1 MRHRRETR
9 YALVACAAA
18 ILIVATGITAR
29 AATTAANLIL
39 NGDLA
44 KGSEQQPDDWRTE
57 AWVNEP
63 AAFAYTWTHP
73 QNEAPGQLEVNALK
87 PNDARWMQSLTLA
100 PGWYH
105 FSAEVR
111 TENVGTKETGAT
123 ISIMEDGAM
132 SPDIRGTTG
141 WQTVGFYLQ
150 VGASGADVEVAL
162 RVGGYG
168 SLNAGR
174 AFFRNVHAEKVMSP
188 APGAT
193 PVYDLAAIR
202 KASQP
207 QPVGHPVT
215 LWATF
220 VLLAL
225 VAYYGWRL
233 FGSEEPAAAVV
244 QTTPPRAREKPKA
257 RARR

>member
-1 MRHRRETR
+1 MTREGGTR
-9 YALVACAAA
+9 YALMVCAAA
-18 ILIVATGITAR
+18 ILVVVPALSAR
-29 AATTAANLIL
+29 ATAANLIL

-63 AAFAYTWTHP
+63 AAFAYTWIHP
-73 QNEAPGQLEVNALK
+73 QNEVPGQLEVNAIK

-105 FSAEVR
+105 LSAEVR

-141 WQTVGFYLQ
+141 WQTVGLYLQ
-150 VGASGADVEVAL
+150 VGGSGADVEVAL

-168 SLNAGR
+168 SLNSGR
-174 AFFRNVHAEKVMSP
+174 AFFRDVHAEKITSP
-188 APGAT
+188 PPGAT
-193 PVYDLAAIR
+193 PVYDLTAIR

-215 LWATF
+215 LWASF
-220 VLLAL
+220 VVLAL

-233 FGSEEPAAAVV
+233 FGSEEPAPAVAQAA
-244 QTTPPRAREKPKA
+244 PRKVREKSKA

>member
-1 MRHRRETR
+1 MTHEGRTP

-18 ILIVATGITAR
+18 ILTIATALSAR
-29 AATTAANLIL
+29 PATEANLML
-39 NGDLA
+39 NGDLS

-73 QNEAPGQLEVNALK
+73 QNEAPGQLEVNAIK

-141 WQTVGFYLQ
+141 WQTVGLYLQ
-150 VGASGADVEVAL
+150 VGANGADVEVAL

-168 SLNAGR
+168 SLNTGR
-174 AFFRNVHAEKVMSP
+174 AFFRNVHAEKVTSP
-188 APGAT
+188 PPGAA
-193 PVYDLAAIR
+193 PLYDLTAIR
-202 KASQP
+202 KAAQP

-220 VLLAL
+220 ALLAL
-225 VAYYGWRL
+225 VAYYGWHL
-233 FGSEEPAAAVV
+233 FGSEEPAPAVAQAV
-244 QTTPPRAREKPKA
+244 SPKVREKPKA

>member
-1 MRHRRETR
+1 MRRERGTR
-9 YALVACAAA
+9 YVWMACAAA
-18 ILIVATGITAR
+18 ILMIAMALSAR
-29 AATTAANLIL
+29 ATEAKLVL

-63 AAFAYTWTHP
+63 AAFAYTWIHP
-73 QNEAPGQLEVNALK
+73 QNEVPGQLEVNAIK

-105 FSAEVR
+105 LSAEVR

-141 WQTVGFYLQ
+141 WQTVGLYLH
-150 VGASGADVEVAL
+150 VGGSGADVEVAL

-168 SLNAGR
+168 SLNSGR
-174 AFFRNVHAEKVMSP
+174 AFFRNVHAEKITSP
-188 APGAT
+188 PPGAT
-193 PVYDLAAIR
+193 PVYDLTAIR

-207 QPVGHPVT
+207 EPVGHPAT

-220 VLLAL
+220 VALAL

-233 FGSEEPAAAVV
+233 FGSEETAPAVAQAA
-244 QTTPPRAREKPKA
+244 PPKVREKPKA

>member
-1 MRHRRETR
+1 MRRERGTC

-18 ILIVATGITAR
+18 ILMIATALSAR
-29 AATTAANLIL
+29 AATEANLLL
-39 NGDLA
+39 NGDLT

-63 AAFAYTWTHP
+63 AAFAYTWIHP
-73 QNEAPGQLEVNALK
+73 QNESPGQLEVNAIK
-87 PNDARWMQSLTLA
+87 PNDARWMQSLTLTR
-100 PGWYH
+100 GWYR
-105 FSAEVR
+105 FSAGVR

-168 SLNAGR
+168 SLNTGR
-174 AFFRNVHAEKVMSP
+174 AFFRNVHAERVTSP
-188 APGAT
+188 PPGAT

-220 VLLAL
+220 VVLAL

-233 FGSEEPAAAVV
+233 FGSEEPAAAVA
-244 QTTPPRAREKPKA
+244 QTTPPRGREKPKA

>member
-1 MRHRRETR
+1 MRRERGTR
-9 YALVACAAA
+9 YALMACAAT
-18 ILIVATGITAR
+18 ILMIATALSAHAAR
-29 AATTAANLIL
+29 GGNLIL
-39 NGDLA
+39 NGDLTE
-44 KGSEQQPDDWRTE
+44 GSEQQPDDWRTE

-63 AAFAYTWTHP
+63 AAFAYTWIHP
-73 QNEAPGQLEVNALK
+73 QNEAPGQLEVNAIK

-150 VGASGADVEVAL
+150 VGATGADVEVAL

-174 AFFRNVHAEKVMSP
+174 AFFRNVHAEKITSP
-188 APGAT
+188 PPGAT

-207 QPVGHPVT
+207 QPVGHPIT

-220 VLLAL
+220 VVLAL

-233 FGSEEPAAAVV
+233 FGSEEPAPTVAQAA
-244 QTTPPRAREKPKA
+244 PPRAREKPKA

>member
-1 MRHRRETR
+1 MRYERGTR
-9 YALVACAAA
+9 YALVAYAAV
-18 ILIVATGITAR
+18 ILMMATALSAR
-29 AATTAANLIL
+29 AATEAKLIL
-39 NGDLA
+39 NGDLSR
-44 KGSEQQPDDWRTE
+44 GSEQQPDDWRTE

-63 AAFAYTWTHP
+63 AAFEYTWIHR
-73 QNEAPGQLEVNALK
+73 QNEVPGQLVVNAIK

-105 FSAEVR
+105 LSAEVR

-168 SLNAGR
+168 SLNTGR
-174 AFFRNVHAEKVMSP
+174 AFFRNVHAEKVTSP
-188 APGAT
+188 PPGAA
-193 PVYDLAAIR
+193 PVYDLTAIR
-202 KASQP
+202 KALQP

-220 VLLAL
+220 VVLAL

-233 FGSEEPAAAVV
+233 FGSEEPAPAVA
-244 QTTPPRAREKPKA
+244 QTAPPKVREKPKA

>member
-1 MRHRRETR
+1 MRRERGTR

-18 ILIVATGITAR
+18 IVMIGAARWVRATE
-29 AATTAANLIL
+29 ANLIL

-63 AAFAYTWTHP
+63 AAFAYTWIHP
-73 QNEAPGQLEVNALK
+73 QNGAPGQLVVNAIK
-87 PNDARWMQSLTLA
+87 PNDARWMQSVTLA

-168 SLNAGR
+168 SLNTGR
-174 AFFRNVHAEKVMSP
+174 AFFRNVHAEKVTSP
-188 APGAT
+188 PPGAA
-193 PVYDLAAIR
+193 PIYDLTAIR
-202 KASQP
+202 KAAQP

-220 VLLAL
+220 VVLAL

-233 FGSEEPAAAVV
+233 FGSEETAPAVAQAA
-244 QTTPPRAREKPKA
+244 PPKVREKPKA

>member
-1 MRHRRETR
+1 MRRERGTR

-18 ILIVATGITAR
+18 ILMI
-29 AATTAANLIL
+29 AATLSARTATEANLIF
-39 NGDLA
+39 NGDLT

-63 AAFAYTWTHP
+63 AAFAYAWIHP
-73 QNEAPGQLEVNALK
+73 QNEAPGQLEVNAIK

-100 PGWYH
+100 AGWYH

-111 TENVGTKETGAT
+111 TENVGTKQTGAT

-141 WQTVGFYLQ
+141 WQTVGLYLQ

-168 SLNAGR
+168 SLNSGR
-174 AFFRNVHAEKVMSP
+174 AFFRKVHAEKVTSP
-188 APGAT
+188 PPGAT
-193 PVYDLAAIR
+193 PVYDLTAIR
-202 KASQP
+202 RASQP

-220 VLLAL
+220 VVLAL

-233 FGSEEPAAAVV
+233 FGSEEPAPAVA
-244 QTTPPRAREKPKA
+244 QATPPRAREKPKA

>member
-1 MRHRRETR
+1 MTREHGTPDV
-9 YALVACAAA
+9 LMACAAA
-18 ILIVATGITAR
+18 ILLIAIALSAR
-29 AATTAANLIL
+29 ATETNLIL
-39 NGDLA
+39 NGTLA

-63 AAFAYTWTHP
+63 AAFAYTWIHP
-73 QNEAPGQLEVNALK
+73 QNEVPGQLEVNAIK

-100 PGWYH
+100 PGWYR

-141 WQTVGFYLQ
+141 WQTVGLYLQ
-150 VGASGADVEVAL
+150 VGGSGADVEVAL

-168 SLNAGR
+168 SLNSGR
-174 AFFRNVHAEKVMSP
+174 AFFRNLHADKLTSP
-188 APGAT
+188 PQGAT
-193 PVYDLAAIR
+193 PVFDLTAIR

-207 QPVGHPVT
+207 QPVGHPLT

-220 VLLAL
+220 VVLAL
-225 VAYYGWRL
+225 VGYYGWRL
-233 FGSEEPAAAVV
+233 FGSEETAGAVAQV
-244 QTTPPRAREKPKA
+244 APPKVREKPKA
-257 RARR
+257 RAR

>member
-1 MRHRRETR
+1 M
-9 YALVACAAA
+9 ACAAA
-18 ILIVATGITAR
+18 ILTIAMALSAR
-29 AATTAANLIL
+29 ATEANLIL

-63 AAFAYTWTHP
+63 AAFAYSWIHP
-73 QNEAPGQLEVNALK
+73 QNGVPGQLEVNAIK

-105 FSAEVR
+105 LSAEVR

-168 SLNAGR
+168 SLNSGR
-174 AFFRNVHAEKVMSP
+174 AFFRNVRAEKITSP
-188 APGAT
+188 PPGAT
-193 PVYDLAAIR
+193 PVFDLTAIR

-220 VLLAL
+220 VVLAL

-233 FGSEEPAAAVV
+233 FGSEEAPAAVA
-244 QTTPPRAREKPKA
+244 QAAPPKAREKPKA

>member
-1 MRHRRETR
+1 MTREGGTR
-9 YALVACAAA
+9 YALMVCAAA
-18 ILIVATGITAR
+18 ILVVVPALSAR
-29 AATTAANLIL
+29 ATAANLIL
-39 NGDLA
+39 NGDLV

-63 AAFAYTWTHP
+63 AAFAYSWIHP
-73 QNEAPGQLEVNALK
+73 QNGVPGQLEVDAIK

-105 FSAEVR
+105 LSAEVR

-141 WQTVGFYLQ
+141 WQTVGLYLQ
-150 VGASGADVEVAL
+150 VGGSGADVEVAL

-168 SLNAGR
+168 SLNSGR
-174 AFFRNVHAEKVMSP
+174 AFFRNVHAEKITSP
-188 APGAT
+188 PPGAT
-193 PVYDLAAIR
+193 PVYDLTAIR

-207 QPVGHPVT
+207 EPVGHPAT

-220 VLLAL
+220 VFLAL

-233 FGSEEPAAAVV
+233 FGSEENAPAVAQSA
-244 QTTPPRAREKPKA
+244 PPKVREKPKA

>member
-1 MRHRRETR
+1 MRHERGTR
-9 YALVACAAA
+9 YALVACATA
-18 ILIVATGITAR
+18 ILTIATALSAH
-29 AATTAANLIL
+29 AATAANLIL
-39 NGDLA
+39 NGDLT

-63 AAFAYTWTHP
+63 AAFAYTWIHP
-73 QNEAPGQLEVNALK
+73 QNAAPGQLEVNAIK

-132 SPDIRGTTG
+132 SADIRGTTG

-168 SLNAGR
+168 SLNTGR
-174 AFFRNVHAEKVMSP
+174 GFFRNVHAEKVTSP
-188 APGAT
+188 PPGAT
-193 PVYDLAAIR
+193 PAYDLTAIR
-202 KASQP
+202 KAAQP

-220 VLLAL
+220 LVLAL

-233 FGSEEPAAAVV
+233 FGSEEPAPAVAQAA
-244 QTTPPRAREKPKA
+244 PPKATEKPKA

>member
-1 MRHRRETR
+1 MRRERGTP

-18 ILIVATGITAR
+18 IVMIATALSVC
-29 AATTAANLIL
+29 AATQANLIL
-39 NGDLA
+39 NGNLA

-63 AAFAYTWTHP
+63 AAFAYTWIHP
-73 QNEAPGQLEVNALK
+73 QNDSPGQLEVNAIK

-111 TENVGTKETGAT
+111 TENVGTKQTGAT

-150 VGASGADVEVAL
+150 VGGSGADVEVAL

-174 AFFRNVHAEKVMSP
+174 AFFRNVHAEKVASP
-188 APGAT
+188 PPGAT
-193 PVYDLAAIR
+193 PVYDLTAIR

-220 VLLAL
+220 LVLAL
-225 VAYYGWRL
+225 VACYGWRL
-233 FGSEEPAAAVV
+233 FGSEESAQAVAQAAAPKV
-244 QTTPPRAREKPKA
+244 REKPKA

>member
-1 MRHRRETR
+1 MTPERGTR
-9 YALVACAAA
+9 DVLMACAAA
-18 ILIVATGITAR
+18 ILTIAMTLSAHATE
-29 AATTAANLIL
+29 ANLIL

-63 AAFAYTWTHP
+63 AAFTYTWIHP
-73 QNEAPGQLEVNALK
+73 QNEVPGQLEVNAIK

-100 PGWYH
+100 PGWYR

-111 TENVGTKETGAT
+111 TEKVGTKETGAS
-123 ISIMEDGAM
+123 ISIMDDGAM
-132 SPDIRGTTG
+132 SPDIRGTSG
-141 WQTVGFYLQ
+141 WQTVGLYLE

-168 SLNAGR
+168 SLNSGR
-174 AFFRNVHAEKVMSP
+174 AFFRNVHAEKITSP
-188 APGAT
+188 PPGAT
-193 PVYDLAAIR
+193 PVYDLTAIR

-215 LWATF
+215 LWASF
-220 VLLAL
+220 VVLAL

-233 FGSEEPAAAVV
+233 FGSEESAPAVA
-244 QTTPPRAREKPKA
+244 RATSPKVGEKPKA

>member
-1 MRHRRETR
+1 M
-9 YALVACAAA
+9 ACAAA
-18 ILIVATGITAR
+18 IVMVGAARWVRATE
-29 AATTAANLIL
+29 ANLIL

-44 KGSEQQPDDWRTE
+44 RGSEQQPDDWRTE

-63 AAFAYTWTHP
+63 AAFAYTWIHP
-73 QNEAPGQLEVNALK
+73 QNEAPGQLVVNAIK
-87 PNDARWMQSLTLA
+87 PNDARWMQSVTLVR
-100 PGWYH
+100 GWYH

-168 SLNAGR
+168 SLNTGK
-174 AFFRNVHAEKVMSP
+174 AFFRSIHAEQVESP
-188 APGAT
+188 PPGAT
-193 PVYDLAAIR
+193 PVYDLTAIR
-202 KASQP
+202 KAAQP
-207 QPVGHPVT
+207 RPIGHPVT

-220 VLLAL
+220 VVLAL
-225 VAYYGWRL
+225 VAFYGWRL
-233 FGSEEPAAAVV
+233 FGSEEPAPAVAE
-244 QTTPPRAREKPKA
+244 TAPPKVREKSKA

>member
-1 MRHRRETR
+1 MTRERGTR
-9 YALVACAAA
+9 GVLMACAAA
-18 ILIVATGITAR
+18 ILMIAMAPCARATG
-29 AATTAANLIL
+29 ANLLL

-44 KGSEQQPDDWRTE
+44 KGSEQQPDNWRTE

-63 AAFAYTWTHP
+63 AAFGYTWIHP
-73 QNEAPGQLEVNALK
+73 QNEVPGQLEVNAIK

-111 TENVGTKETGAT
+111 TENVGSKETGAT

-141 WQTVGFYLQ
+141 WQTVGLYLQ
-150 VGASGADVEVAL
+150 VGGSGADIEVAL
-162 RVGGYG
+162 RVGGFG
-168 SLNAGR
+168 SLNSGR
-174 AFFRNVHAEKVMSP
+174 AFFRNVRAEKITSP
-188 APGAT
+188 PPGAT
-193 PVYDLAAIR
+193 PVYDLTAIR
-202 KASQP
+202 KASEP

-220 VLLAL
+220 VVLAL

-233 FGSEEPAAAVV
+233 FGSEETAPAVARAALPKV
-244 QTTPPRAREKPKA
+244 REKPKA

>member
-1 MRHRRETR
+1 MRYERGAR
-9 YALVACAAA
+9 YALVAYAAA
-18 ILIVATGITAR
+18 ILMIATALSAR
-29 AATTAANLIL
+29 AATEAKLIL
-39 NGDLA
+39 NGDLSR
-44 KGSEQQPDDWRTE
+44 GSEQQPDDWRTE

-63 AAFAYTWTHP
+63 AAFAYTWIHP
-73 QNEAPGQLEVNALK
+73 QNEVPGQLLVNAIK

-105 FSAEVR
+105 LSAEVR

-168 SLNAGR
+168 SLNTGR
-174 AFFRNVHAEKVMSP
+174 AFFRNVRAEKVTSP
-188 APGAT
+188 PPGAS
-193 PVYDLAAIR
+193 PVYDLTAIR

-220 VLLAL
+220 VVLAL

-233 FGSEEPAAAVV
+233 FGSEEPASAVA
-244 QTTPPRAREKPKA
+244 QTAPPKVREKPKA

>member
-1 MRHRRETR
+1 MTRERGTR
-9 YALVACAAA
+9 DVLMACAAA
-18 ILIVATGITAR
+18 ILTIAMALSAR
-29 AATTAANLIL
+29 ATEANLIL

-63 AAFAYTWTHP
+63 AAFAYTWIHP
-73 QNEAPGQLEVNALK
+73 QNEVPGQLEVNAIK

-105 FSAEVR
+105 FSGEVR
-111 TENVGTKETGAT
+111 TENVGTRETGAT

-141 WQTVGFYLQ
+141 WQTVGLYLQ
-150 VGASGADVEVAL
+150 VGGSGADVEVAL

-168 SLNAGR
+168 SLNSGR
-174 AFFRNVHAEKVMSP
+174 AFFRNVRAEKITSP
-188 APGAT
+188 PPGAT
-193 PVYDLAAIR
+193 PVFDLTAIR

-207 QPVGHPVT
+207 QPVGHPLT

-220 VLLAL
+220 VVLAL
-225 VAYYGWRL
+225 VGYYGWRL
-233 FGSEEPAAAVV
+233 FGSEETAPAVAQVA
-244 QTTPPRAREKPKA
+244 PPKVREKPKA

>member
-1 MRHRRETR
+1 MTRERGTPDV
-9 YALVACAAA
+9 LMACAAA
-18 ILIVATGITAR
+18 LLMIAIALSAR
-29 AATTAANLIL
+29 ANETNLIL
-39 NGDLA
+39 NGTLA

-63 AAFAYTWTHP
+63 AAFAYTWIHP
-73 QNEAPGQLEVNALK
+73 QNEVPGQLEVNAIK

-100 PGWYH
+100 PGWYR

-141 WQTVGFYLQ
+141 WQTVGLYLQ
-150 VGASGADVEVAL
+150 VGGSGADVEVAL

-168 SLNAGR
+168 SLNSGR
-174 AFFRNVHAEKVMSP
+174 AFFRNIRAAKITSP
-188 APGAT
+188 PPGAT
-193 PVYDLAAIR
+193 PVFDLTAIR

-207 QPVGHPVT
+207 QPVGHPLT

-220 VLLAL
+220 VVLAL
-225 VAYYGWRL
+225 VGYYGWRL
-233 FGSEEPAAAVV
+233 FGSEETAPAVAQVA
-244 QTTPPRAREKPKA
+244 PPKVREKPKA

>member
-1 MRHRRETR
+1 MRRER
-9 YALVACAAA
+9 AIRNALMACAAA
-18 ILIVATGITAR
+18 ILLIAAARLAHATP
-29 AATTAANLIL
+29 ANLIL

-63 AAFAYTWTHP
+63 AAFAYTWIHP
-73 QNEAPGQLEVNALK
+73 QNETPGRLEVNAIK

-100 PGWYH
+100 AGWYH

-111 TENVGTKETGAT
+111 TENVGTKQTGAT

-150 VGASGADVEVAL
+150 VGGSGADVEVAL

-168 SLNAGR
+168 SLNTGK
-174 AFFRNVHAEKVMSP
+174 AFFRKVHAAQVASP
-188 APGAT
+188 PPGAT
-193 PVYDLAAIR
+193 PVYDLTAIR

-207 QPVGHPVT
+207 EPIGHPVT

-220 VLLAL
+220 VVLAL
-225 VAYYGWRL
+225 VALYGWRL
-233 FGSEEPAAAVV
+233 FGSEESAPAVAKAM
-244 QTTPPRAREKPKA
+244 PPKVREKSKA
-257 RARR
+257 RARQ

>member
-1 MRHRRETR
+1 MKRERGTRH
-9 YALVACAAA
+9 ALMACVAA
-18 ILIVATGITAR
+18 ILAIATAGLAR
-29 AATTAANLIL
+29 AADANLML

-57 AWVNEP
+57 AWVNDP
-63 AAFAYTWTHP
+63 AAFAYTWIHP
-73 QNEAPGQLEVNALK
+73 RNETPGQLEVNAIK

-100 PGWYH
+100 AGWYH

-132 SPDIRGTTG
+132 SPDVRGTAG

-150 VGASGADVEVAL
+150 IGASGADIEVAL

-168 SLNAGR
+168 SLNTGK
-174 AFFRNVHAEKVMSP
+174 AFFRNVHAEKLASP
-188 APGAT
+188 PPGAT
-193 PVYDLAAIR
+193 PIYDLTAIR
-202 KASQP
+202 KAAQP
-207 QPVGHPVT
+207 EPIGHPVS

-220 VLLAL
+220 LVLAL
-225 VAYYGWRL
+225 VAWYGWRL
-233 FGSEEPAAAVV
+233 FGSEPPASAVAEAA
-244 QTTPPRAREKPKA
+244 PPKVREKSKA

>member
-1 MRHRRETR
+1 MRYERGTR
-9 YALVACAAA
+9 YALVAYAAV
-18 ILIVATGITAR
+18 ILMIATALSAR
-29 AATTAANLIL
+29 AATEAKLIL
-39 NGDLA
+39 NGDLS

-63 AAFAYTWTHP
+63 GAFAYTWIHP
-73 QNEAPGQLEVNALK
+73 QNEVPGQLVVNAIK

-105 FSAEVR
+105 LSAEVR

-168 SLNAGR
+168 SLNTGR
-174 AFFRNVHAEKVMSP
+174 AFFRNVHAEKVTSP
-188 APGAT
+188 PPGAA
-193 PVYDLAAIR
+193 PVYDLTAIR

-220 VLLAL
+220 VVLAL

-233 FGSEEPAAAVV
+233 FGSEEPASAVA
-244 QTTPPRAREKPKA
+244 QTAPPKVREKPKA

>member
-1 MRHRRETR
+1 MRRERRTR
-9 YALVACAAA
+9 YVWMACAAA
-18 ILIVATGITAR
+18 ILTIAMALSAR
-29 AATTAANLIL
+29 ATEANLIL

-63 AAFAYTWTHP
+63 AAFTYTWIHP
-73 QNEAPGQLEVNALK
+73 QNEVPGQLEVNAIK

-100 PGWYH
+100 PGWYR

-111 TENVGTKETGAT
+111 TEIVGTKETGAT

-141 WQTVGFYLQ
+141 WQTVGLYLQ
-150 VGASGADVEVAL
+150 VGGSGADVEVAL

-168 SLNAGR
+168 SLNSGR
-174 AFFRNVHAEKVMSP
+174 AFFRNVHAEKITSP
-188 APGAT
+188 PPGAT
-193 PVYDLAAIR
+193 PVYDLMAIR

-215 LWATF
+215 LGATF
-220 VLLAL
+220 LVLAL

-233 FGSEEPAAAVV
+233 FGSEETAPAVAQVA
-244 QTTPPRAREKPKA
+244 PPKVREKPKA